1 MLCGFALES
10 VRFPDHQPFCCTSV
24 VPPVVPEKR
33 RKPPQTLPCCTL
45 HPFSAPGGGENYFG
59 RRHSTLDTRHA
70 LGRPGRLGTANGTA
84 RKSKSPM
91 FMRLGTVGRLI
102 YPEGAPHSSP
112 TLSITLS
119 IASFHFVAHFAR
131 RADFQRFSVSVL
143 RICLCDPD
151 QTGLNRTKPDPQF
164 TVRGCLHQSV
174 TPTNGQ

>member
-1 MLCGFALES
+1 LRLC
-10 VRFPDHQPFCCTSV
+10 VRVRPVPRPSTLLLYLCCTSCCTRKAQKTPANTALLYV
-24 VPPVVPEKR
+24 VPIFRPWR
-33 RKPPQTLPCCTL
+33 
-45 HPFSAPGGGENYFG
+45 GGELF
-59 RRHSTLDTRHA
+59 RSPTLDTRHA

-164 TVRGCLHQSV
+164 TVRGCHSISQ
-174 TPTNGQ
+174 